1 MRAYRIAPAIL
12 ILVLSLARFA
22 HATYPDFYTYDPLF
36 NGGHYLADGMDNGG
50 NSLGQKLARLSNG
63 DILAV
68 GLVSKSCQG
77 SASNGLFHIGL
88 ARYTA
93 SGGNGSWNFPDSY
106 TCGSIGGPHLV
117 YPTTA
122 DAKFV
127 RIDDVAVH
135 NGHIYVMA
143 DCECAYPSTS
153 RDVMIEVFN
162 EQGAWENEYGAFA
175 TGFDEWGAGLVASSY
190 TVANPFPV
198 TFHSLTA
205 VATYDNAGRHIVT
218 AAGYAVNKTDG
229 SLTPNNAFGPYNSGR
244 NDYPAADNFCSAN
257 ANCTVEAAAT
267 TALRT
272 GTDSPTIYVAASTL
286 WSGNDWNIAMLE
298 IDGTGAGQWD
308 MTYSFARGG
317 DNDDRA
323 VSITASAGSS
333 GDEVFLAAQVSTGS
347 NSSGFA
353 LAKFTHANG
362 IEGSLVIADGDVT
375 TGRVYGYAIAM
386 EGNLI
391 GAVGS
396 RSYTFGSGGYDP
408 FLVVLTNNFTIL
420 DNHAQRLANP
430 VCNPITHI
438 CFQTDGEYYGII
450 GSGDG
455 GFYATGLSND
465 SSLDH
470 TEFATAKFS
479 NDRIFGDDF
488 EGP

>member
-1 MRAYRIAPAIL
+1 MRPIKIAAAIL
-12 ILVLSLARFA
+12 VSVLSFAQLAQA
-22 HATYPDFYTYDPLF
+22 MYPDFYSYDPQF
-36 NGGHYLADGMDNGG
+36 SSGSFVADGFSGG
-50 NSLGQKLARLSNG
+50 TDSKAQKIVRLSNG
-63 DILAV
+63 DLLAV
-68 GLVSKSCQG
+68 GLVPPTG
-77 SASNGLFHIGL
+77 NGLYHIGM
-88 ARYTA
+88 ARYSGSGAPSTA
-93 SGGNGSWNFPDSY
+93 WSNYKLPAETFLNPYY
-106 TCGSIGGPHLV
+106 T
-117 YPTTA
+117 
-122 DAKFV
+122 
-127 RIDDVAVH
+127 RIDDVALLH
-135 NGHIYVMA
+135 GTIYILA
-143 DCECAYPSTS
+143 DCECHYPSSTQ
-153 RDVMIEVFN
+153 RDAQILAVRESDGSGIAGV
-162 EQGAWENEYGAFA
+162 GAFD
-175 TGFDEWGAGLVASSY
+175 TDLDERGAGLVASSY
-190 TVANPFPV
+190 TYAPLGGLPQ
-198 TFHSLTA
+198 TYYLLTA
-205 VATYDNAGRHIVT
+205 VATYTNGSSIDIVT
-218 AAGYAVNKTDG
+218 AARYGINKNYGTLSVDN
-229 SLTPNNAFGPYNSGR
+229 SFGPYNSGR

-323 VSITASAGSS
+323 VSIAASAGGS